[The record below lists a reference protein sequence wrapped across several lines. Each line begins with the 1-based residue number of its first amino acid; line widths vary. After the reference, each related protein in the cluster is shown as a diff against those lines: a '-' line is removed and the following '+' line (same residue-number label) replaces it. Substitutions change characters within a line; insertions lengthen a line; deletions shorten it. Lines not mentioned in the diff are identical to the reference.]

1 MSIDATLVEKLVR
14 QAIEEAKSKNLISF
28 NKVET
33 LNNYGIF
40 NTMDEAIEA
49 SDVAQKELLNTSMAN
64 RQKYINIIKSTVLKR
79 ENLELISRMAV
90 EETEIGRYEHKL
102 IKNRVAAEK
111 TPGTEDLVTEAIT
124 GDNGI
129 TLIEYCPFGVIGS
142 ITPTTNPTETIIC
155 NSMSMIAGG
164 NTVVFSPHPRAKNV
178 SIKLI
183 TMLNKALEEAGA
195 PKNLIVTVKEPSI
208 ENTNAMMD
216 HPKVRVLVATG
227 GPAIVKKVMST
238 GKKAIGAG
246 AGNPPVVV
254 DETANVEKAA
264 IDIVNGCSFDNN
276 VPCVA
281 EKEVF
286 AVDQIC
292 DYLIHYMKLNGA
304 YEIKDRN
311 TIQKLLE
318 LVTNE
323 NGGPKVSFV
332 GKNASYI
339 LSKLGINVD
348 DNIKIIIMEVDKDH
362 HFVKE
367 EMMMPILPI
376 VRTRDVDE
384 AIEYAYVAENGNRHT
399 AIMHS
404 KNVDKLTK
412 MARLL
417 ETTIFVKNAPS
428 FAGLGVGGE
437 GNTTFTIAGPTGEGL
452 TTAKS
457 FCRKRR
463 CVMVDAFN
471 IR

>member
-348 DNIKIIIMEVDKDH
+348 DSIKIIIMEVDKDH

>member
-1 MSIDATLVEKLVR
+1 MDVDVVLVEKLVR
-14 QAIEEAKSKNLISF
+14 QAIEEVKNKNLL
-28 NKVET
+28 NLDKVDST
-33 LNNYGIF
+33 KNYGIF
-40 NTMDEAIEA
+40 ETMDAAVEA
-49 SDVAQKELLNTSMAN
+49 SFVAQKQLLNASMTD
-64 RQKYINIIKSTVLKR
+64 RQKYVDTIKATILKK
-79 ENLELISRMAV
+79 ENLELISRMSV
-90 EETEIGRYEHKL
+90 EETEIGKYEHKL

-111 TPGTEDLVTEAIT
+111 TPGTEDLTTEAMT
-124 GDNGI
+124 GDNGL
-129 TLIEYCPFGVIGS
+129 TLVEYCPFGVIGA

-155 NSMSMIAGG
+155 NSISMIAGG

-178 SIKLI
+178 SIKLV

-195 PKNLIVTVKEPSI
+195 PDNLIATVKEPSI
-208 ENTNAMMD
+208 ENTNIMME
-216 HPKVRVLVATG
+216 HPKIRMLVATG
-227 GPAIVKKVMST
+227 GPAIVTKVMST

-246 AGNPPVVV
+246 AGNPPAVV
-254 DETANVEKAA
+254 DETADIEKAA

-276 VPCVA
+276 VPCIA

-286 AVDQIC
+286 AVDQVC

-304 YEIKDRN
+304 YEIKDRDL
-311 TIQKLLE
+311 IQKLLD

-332 GKNASYI
+332 GKSAPYI
-339 LSKLGINVD
+339 LNKLGISVD
-348 DNIKIIIMEVDKDH
+348 ENIKVIIMEVDKNH
-362 HFVKE
+362 HFVLE

-376 VRTRDVDE
+376 VRTKDVDE
-384 AIEYAYVAENGNRHT
+384 AIECAYVAEHGNRHT

-428 FAGLGVGGE
+428 YAGIGVGGE
-437 GNTTFTIAGPTGEGL
+437 GTTTFTIAGPTGEGL
-452 TTAKS
+452 TTARS

>member
-64 RQKYINIIKSTVLKR
+64 RQKYVDTIKATVLKR

-348 DNIKIIIMEVDKDH
+348 DNINIIIMEVDKDH

-463 CVMVDAFN
+463 CIMVDAFN

>member
-64 RQKYINIIKSTVLKR
+64 RQKYINIIKATVLKR

-164 NTVVFSPHPRAKNV
+164 NTVVFSPHPRAKHV

-246 AGNPPVVV
+246 AGN
-254 DETANVEKAA
+254 
-264 IDIVNGCSFDNN
+264 
-276 VPCVA
+276 
-281 EKEVF
+281 
-286 AVDQIC
+286 Q
-292 DYLIHYMKLNGA
+292 
-304 YEIKDRN
+304 
-311 TIQKLLE
+311 
-318 LVTNE
+318 
-323 NGGPKVSFV
+323 
-332 GKNASYI
+332 
-339 LSKLGINVD
+339 
-348 DNIKIIIMEVDKDH
+348 
-362 HFVKE
+362 
-367 EMMMPILPI
+367 
-376 VRTRDVDE
+376 
-384 AIEYAYVAENGNRHT
+384 
-399 AIMHS
+399 
-404 KNVDKLTK
+404 
-412 MARLL
+412 
-417 ETTIFVKNAPS
+417 
-428 FAGLGVGGE
+428 
-437 GNTTFTIAGPTGEGL
+437 
-452 TTAKS
+452 
-457 FCRKRR
+457 
-463 CVMVDAFN
+463 
-471 IR
+471 

>member
-1 MSIDATLVEKLVR
+1 M
-14 QAIEEAKSKNLISF
+14 
-28 NKVET
+28 
-33 LNNYGIF
+33 
-40 NTMDEAIEA
+40 
-49 SDVAQKELLNTSMAN
+49 
-64 RQKYINIIKSTVLKR
+64 
-79 ENLELISRMAV
+79 
-90 EETEIGRYEHKL
+90 
-102 IKNRVAAEK
+102 
-111 TPGTEDLVTEAIT
+111 
-124 GDNGI
+124 
-129 TLIEYCPFGVIGS
+129 
-142 ITPTTNPTETIIC
+142 
-155 NSMSMIAGG
+155 
-164 NTVVFSPHPRAKNV
+164 
-178 SIKLI
+178 
-183 TMLNKALEEAGA
+183 
-195 PKNLIVTVKEPSI
+195 
-208 ENTNAMMD
+208 
-216 HPKVRVLVATG
+216 
-227 GPAIVKKVMST
+227 
-238 GKKAIGAG
+238 
-246 AGNPPVVV
+246 
-254 DETANVEKAA
+254 
-264 IDIVNGCSFDNN
+264 
-276 VPCVA
+276 
-281 EKEVF
+281 
-286 AVDQIC
+286 
-292 DYLIHYMKLNGA
+292 
-304 YEIKDRN
+304 
-311 TIQKLLE
+311 
-318 LVTNE
+318 
-323 NGGPKVSFV
+323 

-463 CVMVDAFN
+463 CIMVDAFN